1 MNNSCFWI
9 HASIDCFIKDI
20 SYSLVAKEP
29 NIDLDHE
36 SIDEFAILLM
46 KHLASLVVDDK
57 DWKDGFGDAINV
69 TKYQVCGESTMCLET
84 LTWN

>member
-1 MNNSCFWI
+1 
-9 HASIDCFIKDI
+9 
-20 SYSLVAKEP
+20 
-29 NIDLDHE
+29 
-36 SIDEFAILLM
+36 M

-84 LTWN
+84 LT